1 MSSSKVEYYDLVS
14 RDVAE
19 NSESSELISLAWASL
34 RVWSAVSS
42 LKRYCI
48 RFDSQPHQFIWI
60 ISKKIK
66 MDKLLK
72 YINQYCEEAQIKWRR
87 YRTNDWIMYDN
98 RWELQ
103 SEALAICKNYRFISR
118 LVENDKIKSTI
129 WFENYNGWTLS
140 FKRELVSKK
149 HENIIRTHTILM
161 ILSIQDNPLKFLSEL
176 LK

>member
-87 YRTNDWIMYDN
+87 HRTNDWIIYDN
-98 RWELQ
+98 RWEQQ
-103 SEALAICKNYRFISR
+103 SEALAIYKDFWFIDR
-118 LVENDKIKSTI
+118 LVDKDLIDIDQLYEKTDFQDFLDIWYHKKSSI
-129 WFENYNGWTLS
+129 LMTLS
-140 FKRELVSKK
+140 ITYE
-149 HENIIRTHTILM
+149 
-161 ILSIQDNPLKFLSEL
+161 PLKFLSEL

>member
-72 YINQYCEEAQIKWRR
+72 YINQYCEEAQIKWKR
-87 YRTNDWIMYDN
+87 YRTNDWIIYDN
-98 RWELQ
+98 RWEQQ
-103 SEALAICKNYRFISR
+103 SEALAIYKDFWFIDR
-118 LVENDKIKSTI
+118 LVDKDLIDIDQLYEKSDFQDFLDI
-129 WFENYNGWTLS
+129 WYH
-140 FKRELVSKK
+140 KK
-149 HENIIRTHTILM
+149 SSILM
-161 ILSIQDNPLKFLSEL
+161 TLAITYEPLKFLSEL